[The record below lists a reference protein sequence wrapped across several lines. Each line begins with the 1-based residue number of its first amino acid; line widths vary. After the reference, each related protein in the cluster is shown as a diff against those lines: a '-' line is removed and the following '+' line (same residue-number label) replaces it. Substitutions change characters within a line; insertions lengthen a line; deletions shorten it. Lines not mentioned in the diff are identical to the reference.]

1 MRESH
6 ACEEKVMGGYSEAQR
21 AAKQSLPGEKLNV
34 FETHKAK
41 WRESQ

>member
-6 ACEEKVMGGYSEAQR
+6 ACEEKVMGG

-34 FETHKAK
+34 FETYKAK